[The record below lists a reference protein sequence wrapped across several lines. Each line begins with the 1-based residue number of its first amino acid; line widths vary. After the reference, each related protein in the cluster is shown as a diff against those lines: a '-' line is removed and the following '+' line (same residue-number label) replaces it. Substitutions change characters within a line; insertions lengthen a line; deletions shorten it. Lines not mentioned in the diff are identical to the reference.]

1 MKLSLAENIVGLR
14 KERSLT
20 QEQLAE
26 ALGVTFA
33 AVSKWERGVAT
44 PELGM
49 VAEIADFFEV
59 SIDALIGYEFRN
71 NDRQSTIE
79 RLKRYVHD
87 RDNENVYADIEKSLR
102 RYPNCFDVVYNCARI
117 YMIRGLTQKNTEYA
131 KRALSLYKRACLLIS
146 QNTDPAISEISLRN
160 EIANVYLDLDE
171 HKKALE
177 ILKKNNP
184 CGLYNAT
191 IGYTL
196 ASSANDTEAALPY
209 LSHALLDLTRTHMQ
223 TAMGYINVYCKTE
236 SYEDALAITDWAL
249 AFYPALKDGEKQSYI
264 TKCEATLLGIR
275 AYVLLLLGRKID
287 AKESLLLAR
296 KRALEFDKAP
306 SYDASAV
313 RFVSCEKPA
322 TAYDD
327 MGETALQGLI
337 NRIAEF
343 QNTELSDLWEAVK
356 NEA

>member
-1 MKLSLAENIVGLR
+1 MKLSLAENIVRLR
-14 KERSLT
+14 KEHSMT

-26 ALGVTFA
+26 ALGVSFA
-33 AVSKWERGVAT
+33 AVSKWERGLAI
-44 PELGM
+44 PELGTI
-49 VAEIADFFEV
+49 AETADIFEV

-71 NDRQSTIE
+71 NDRQSTVE
-79 RLKRYVHD
+79 RLKRYFHE
-87 RDNENVYADIEKSLR
+87 RDNEKAYDDIERSLK
-102 RYPNCFDVVYNCARI
+102 RYPNCFDIVYNSARI
-117 YMIRGLTQKNTEYA
+117 YMIRGLVHKNADYA
-131 KRALSLYKRACLLIS
+131 KRALTLYNRACLLIG
-146 QNTDPAISEISLRN
+146 QNTDPTISEISLRN
-160 EIANVYLDLDE
+160 EIAEVYLNLGE
-171 HKKALE
+171 HEKALE

-196 ASSANDTEAALPY
+196 ASSANDTVAALPY

-236 SYEDALAITDWAL
+236 SYENALAITDWAL

-275 AYVLLLLGRKID
+275 AYILLLLDRKNE
-287 AKESLLLAR
+287 AKESLLLAK
-296 KRALEFDKAP
+296 KRAEDFDKAP

-327 MGETALQGLI
+327 MGETALQGLN
-337 NRIAEF
+337 NRVAELDLP
-343 QNTELSDLWEAVK
+343 ELSELWRAVK
-356 NEA
+356 DEA